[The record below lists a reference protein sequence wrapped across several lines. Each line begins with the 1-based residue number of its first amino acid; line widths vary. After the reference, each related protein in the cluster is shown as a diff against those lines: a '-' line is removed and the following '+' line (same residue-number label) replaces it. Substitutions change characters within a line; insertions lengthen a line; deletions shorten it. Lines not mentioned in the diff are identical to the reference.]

1 MTPAHRQPGGR
12 PAQGAPATS
21 RTIRALNDH
30 AALTLLAAEGQQSRS
45 EIARR
50 TGISKPTASQV
61 LSRLEAARLVEA
73 TGQEHGRRG
82 RSPVMYRINPAA
94 GHAAGLDVTAARVS
108 AAIVDLSGGVV
119 ARHELPTG
127 RRTKGAVLSVVDAL
141 TSAASSVGLT
151 VADLNAVVIGT
162 PGSFDPASGRLSYA
176 KHLSGWHA
184 PGLLDELSDAVGSA
198 VQVENDV
205 NLAALAERHT
215 GAAVGCS
222 DFFLFWVGDGLGGAL
237 MVDDRLYRGA
247 TGGAGE
253 VGFIQGT
260 GASLVRR
267 VRRENSGGF
276 ETYAGPKQT
285 VPLARTYGLGGRTA
299 TDVVARAAA
308 LVAQG
313 GSAADGGAGAA
324 ERERAAAFL
333 TDLSVR
339 YAAGLASIIAI
350 VDPAMVVLGGS
361 VMQAGGEPLRSMVA
375 EQLAELAMA
384 RPTVVVSTVA
394 DNPVL
399 TGALGAALERAR
411 EAVFAA
417 G

>member
-1 MTPAHRQPGGR
+1 MTPGDGQPDGR
-12 PAQGAPATS
+12 PAHGAPATS

-61 LSRLEAARLVEA
+61 LSRLEAAQLVEA

-94 GHAAGLDVTAARVS
+94 GHGAGLDVTAARVS
-108 AAIVDLSGGVV
+108 AAIVDLSGSVV

-127 RRTKGAVLSVVDAL
+127 RRTKGAVLSVMDAL
-141 TSAASSVGLT
+141 TSAASSIGLT
-151 VADLNAVVIGT
+151 VADLDAVVIGT
-162 PGSFDPASGRLSYA
+162 PGSFDPATGRLSYA
-176 KHLSGWHA
+176 KHLTGWHS
-184 PGLLDELSDAVGSA
+184 PGLLGELSEAVGSP
-198 VQVENDV
+198 VHVENDV

-215 GAAVGCS
+215 GVAVDCS

-253 VGFIQGT
+253 VGFMQGT
-260 GASLVRR
+260 GAALVRR

-276 ETYAGPKQT
+276 QAYAGPEQT
-285 VPLARTYGLGGRTA
+285 VPLARTYGLRGRTA
-299 TDVVARAAA
+299 SDVVARAAG
-308 LVAQG
+308 LVTQD
-313 GSAADGGAGAA
+313 GSRSTTESDT
-324 ERERAAAFL
+324 ERASAFL

-361 VMQAGGEPLRSMVA
+361 VMQAGGEPLRSRVA
-375 EQLAELAMA
+375 AQLAELAMA

>member
-1 MTPAHRQPGGR
+1 MTPAEVQHHGQPGG
-12 PAQGAPATS
+12 PATS

-61 LSRLEAARLVEA
+61 LSRLETANLVEA
-73 TGQEHGRRG
+73 VGQEHGRPG
-82 RSPVMYRINPAA
+82 RSPVMYRINPSA

-108 AAIVDLSGGVV
+108 AAVVDLSGAVV
-119 ARHELPTG
+119 ARHDLPTG
-127 RRTKGAVLSVVDAL
+127 RRTKGAVPTVVEAL
-141 TSAASSVGLT
+141 TSAASSVGLSL
-151 VADLNAVVIGT
+151 ADLAAVVIGT
-162 PGSFDPASGRLSYA
+162 PGSFDPATGRLSYA
-176 KHLSGWHA
+176 KHLTGWHS
-184 PGLLDELSDAVGSA
+184 PDLLDELADACGSP
-198 VQVENDV
+198 VHVENDV

-215 GAAVGCS
+215 GAALGCS

-237 MVDDRLYRGA
+237 MVGDRLYRGA

-253 VGFIQGT
+253 VGFMQGT

-276 ETYAGPKQT
+276 QTYAGPQQT
-285 VPLARTYGLGGRTA
+285 VPLARSHGLRGRTA
-299 TDVVARAAA
+299 VDVVGRAASFVGEASTRSGRTLDPEAVARA
-308 LVAQG
+308 
-313 GSAADGGAGAA
+313 D
-324 ERERAAAFL
+324 AFL
-333 TDLSVR
+333 TELSVR

-350 VDPAMVVLGGS
+350 VDPAMVVLAGS
-361 VMQAGGEPLRSMVA
+361 VVQAGGEQLRSRVA
-375 EQLAELAMA
+375 QQLAELAMA
-384 RPTVVVSTVA
+384 RPAIVLGTVA

-399 TGALGAALERAR
+399 TGALGAALDRAR
-411 EAVFAA
+411 DVVFAT